1 MKTILP
7 EFNLMALF
15 EVQPGMS
22 FHSVQEVFCD
32 RPRSS
37 IRGWYHAKESTL
49 QIENATLQRLNSINK
64 GEDNEDGF
72 EPLATSDNS
81 TSKSNGE
88 CESENENNGLRQDD
102 RSFFWNLESIPM
114 LHTSLMNQWTR

>member
-32 RPRSS
+32 RPRST

-49 QIENATLQRLNSINK
+49 QIENATLQRLKSIDK
-64 GEDNEDGF
+64 GGDTEGGF
-72 EPLATSDNS
+72 EPLVTSDNLNPE
-81 TSKSNGE
+81 SNGE
-88 CESENENNGLRQDD
+88 CESEDENIVCARMTGPFLA
-102 RSFFWNLESIPM
+102 SILM
-114 LHTSLMNQWTR
+114 MHTSLMNQWMR